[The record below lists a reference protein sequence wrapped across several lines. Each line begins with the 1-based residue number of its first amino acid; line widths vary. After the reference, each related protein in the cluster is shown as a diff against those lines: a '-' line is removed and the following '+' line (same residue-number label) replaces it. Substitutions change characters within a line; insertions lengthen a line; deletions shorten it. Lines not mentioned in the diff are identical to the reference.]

1 MVYFSSVTQ
10 SGYYED
16 QCYAQ
21 HPNHGDSHS
30 RALCPCRLW
39 RGDVTVPPPPNAQP
53 FESSGSPKVDQI
65 IASWR
70 SVAIEEMKKDAVK
83 EETLV
88 EEIFII
94 DNGSLADVQN
104 HYMALTQ
111 NGWWHVRRMPG
122 LQGDVLLD
130 GYEHGTTALVIGAI
144 DASKFNGKGIVVYTL
159 RGTK

>member
-1 MVYFSSVTQ
+1 MRLIRIVAITLV
-10 SGYYED
+10 
-16 QCYAQ
+16 
-21 HPNHGDSHS
+21 
-30 RALCPCRLW
+30 ALLTLAACGG
-39 RGDVTVPPPPNAQP
+39 GDVTVPPPPNAQP

-65 IASWR
+65 IAAWR
-70 SVAIEEMKKDAVK
+70 NVAVEEMKKDAVK

-88 EEIFII
+88 EAIFII
-94 DNGSLADVQN
+94 ADGSLEDVQN

-130 GYEHGTTALVIGAI
+130 GYEHGTTALVIGAV
-144 DASKFNGKGIVVYTL
+144 DASKFNGSGIVVYTL

>member
-1 MVYFSSVTQ
+1 MRSIRIMAIVIL
-10 SGYYED
+10 
-16 QCYAQ
+16 
-21 HPNHGDSHS
+21 
-30 RALCPCRLW
+30 ALLALAACGG
-39 RGDVTVPPPPNAQP
+39 GDVTVPPPPNAQP
-53 FESSGSPKVDQI
+53 FESSGSSKVDQI

-111 NGWWHVRRMPG
+111 NGWWHVQRMPG

>member
-1 MVYFSSVTQ
+1 MRLIRIVAITLV
-10 SGYYED
+10 
-16 QCYAQ
+16 
-21 HPNHGDSHS
+21 
-30 RALCPCRLW
+30 ALLTLAACGG
-39 RGDVTVPPPPNAQP
+39 GDVTVPPPPNAQP

-65 IASWR
+65 IAAWR
-70 SVAIEEMKKDAVK
+70 NIAVEEMKKDAVK

-88 EEIFII
+88 EAIFII
-94 DNGSLADVQN
+94 ADGSLEDVQN

-130 GYEHGTTALVIGAI
+130 GYEHGTTALVIGAV
-144 DASKFNGKGIVVYTL
+144 DASKFNGSGIVVYTL

>member
-1 MVYFSSVTQ
+1 MRLIRIVAITLV
-10 SGYYED
+10 
-16 QCYAQ
+16 
-21 HPNHGDSHS
+21 
-30 RALCPCRLW
+30 ALLTLAACGG
-39 RGDVTVPPPPNAQP
+39 GDVTVPPPPNAQP

-65 IASWR
+65 IAAWR
-70 SVAIEEMKKDAVK
+70 NVAVEEMKKDAVK

-88 EEIFII
+88 EAIFII
-94 DNGSLADVQN
+94 ADGSLEDVQN

-130 GYEHGTTALVIGAI
+130 GYEHGTTALVIGAV
-144 DASKFNGKGIVVYTL
+144 DASQFNGSGIVVYTL

>member
-1 MVYFSSVTQ
+1 MRLIRIVAITLV
-10 SGYYED
+10 
-16 QCYAQ
+16 
-21 HPNHGDSHS
+21 
-30 RALCPCRLW
+30 ALLTLAACGGR
-39 RGDVTVPPPPNAQP
+39 DVTVPPPPNAQP

-65 IASWR
+65 IAAWR
-70 SVAIEEMKKDAVK
+70 NVAVEEMKKDAVK

-88 EEIFII
+88 EAIFII
-94 DNGSLADVQN
+94 ADGSLEDVQN

-130 GYEHGTTALVIGAI
+130 GYEHGTTALVIGAV
-144 DASKFNGKGIVVYTL
+144 DASKFNGSGIVVYTL